1 MQKRINLG
9 TKVALMA
16 LLVSLLIGSMPML
29 IGSAEAAP
37 AGLGSKVVSTAY
49 RYRGRPYVFG
59 ARGPYSFDCSGFTR
73 YVYRLYGYY
82 LPHSAA
88 SQSRLGQYVSKGNWK
103 AGDLIFFRNT
113 YKAGV
118 SHVGIYVGNNRMI
131 HAWPKKG
138 VIVTTFT
145 AYRYFTSRYAGARRA
160 M

>member
-1 MQKRINLG
+1 M
-9 TKVALMA
+9 T
-16 LLVSLLIGSMPML
+16 LLVALLIGSTPVL
-29 IGSAEAAP
+29 TQTAEAASST
-37 AGLGSKVVSTAY
+37 LGSRVVATAY

-88 SQSRLGQYVSKGNWK
+88 SQSRLGRYVSKGNWR

-113 YKAGV
+113 YKAGI

-131 HAWPKKG
+131 HAWPRKG
-138 VIVTTFT
+138 VIVTNFT
-145 AYRYFTSRYAGARRA
+145 AYSYFRSRYAGARRA
-160 M
+160 A